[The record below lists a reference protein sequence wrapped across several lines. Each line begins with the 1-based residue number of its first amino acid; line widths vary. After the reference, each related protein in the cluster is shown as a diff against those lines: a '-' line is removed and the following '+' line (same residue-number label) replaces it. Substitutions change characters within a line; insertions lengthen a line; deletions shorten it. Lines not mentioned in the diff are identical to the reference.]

1 MLSAAL
7 EGEDEARF
15 CFLSFSRSL
24 FLCVL
29 FHYISLWNMSLCRGG
44 WAGPGADKRR
54 GWGGG
59 GGGGGGVGGGGGLLA
74 RPLVNFRRS
83 EAAGRLNNVVL
94 YRNRTGARRL
104 FSGSWPAG
112 RNQNPGAMKGKS
124 FVPFSSGGELFL
136 LFFFSKHRGSRTPQ
150 KRGETSMPRAPQACY

>member
-24 FLCVL
+24 FVC
-29 FHYISLWNMSLCRGG
+29 FISLHFFVKHVSLSGWMSWSRCGQETGL
-44 WAGPGADKRR
+44 
-54 GWGGG
+54 GGG
-59 GGGGGGVGGGGGLLA
+59 GGRCVGGLLA